1 MIVVFGLL
9 VVSAARM
16 SSVGAV
22 ARGQAAVTAG
32 GNALAEGSSLLGI
45 ANESRFDV
53 APCPAGAQ
61 STGTAVFDGTVNGA
75 AVNDTVTYN
84 LPTCAENFLPGT
96 GSGRRC
102 ALCLLNPSGLSGAS
116 LSTNRFF
123 GVAGEIDLAGA
134 ATTTGSGQVCASAS
148 SPPPVT
154 FAACDGGGII
164 RYYNSGAP
172 PDSGTFT
179 NWSPRP
185 QFTAGGLPDPLAALP
200 APPTGGSKGAILLK
214 DGDVW
219 QPGVYDSVTTKVGAN
234 VTMAGGH
241 YVVLGAM
248 AITNN
253 STLQTTGAATAMV
266 YFGPLATLAFGT
278 KGALAVTAPDSSDP
292 TYNGIAV
299 YFDRANTSIIDNNG
313 TASSLSAGG
322 TIYGARATFNFGD
335 AEPGVIAFRI
345 VAWSVAFAG
354 NPHGIGLNVDGG
366 GFPPLCSQYTLAGS
380 SAGAASDPDLPPN
393 TRAVSPYGAS
403 HAQFQDCR
411 TGASTT
417 STISQFNYIP

>member
-16 SSVGAV
+16 SSTGAV

-32 GNALAEGSSLLGI
+32 GNALAEGSSLLAL

-53 APCPAGAQ
+53 APCPAAGAQ
-61 STGTAVFDGTVNGA
+61 STGTAVFNGTVNGA
-75 AVNDTVTYN
+75 SVNDTVTYK
-84 LPTCAENFLPGT
+84 LPTCVEQFAGT

-102 ALCLLNPSGLSGAS
+102 ALCLLNPSGLSNAS
-116 LSTNRFF
+116 LSTNRFL
-123 GVAGEIDLAGA
+123 GVAGEIDIAGA
-134 ATTTGSGQVCASAS
+134 ANTSGSGQVCASAV
-148 SPPPVT
+148 SPPPAT

-164 RYYNSGAP
+164 RYFNASAP
-172 PDSGTFT
+172 PDAGTFT

-185 QFTAGGLPDPLAALP
+185 QLTTGGLADPLSALP
-200 APPTGGSKGAILLK
+200 APSTSGSKGAILLK

-219 QPGVYDSVTTKVGAN
+219 APGVYDSVTTKVGAN
-234 VTMAGGH
+234 VTMSGGR

-248 AITNN
+248 AIGNL
-253 STLQTTGAATAMV
+253 SKVQTTGAATAMV
-266 YFGPLATLAFGT
+266 YFGPLATLAFGN
-278 KGALAVTAPDSSDP
+278 KGVLTVNAPGSSDA

-299 YFDRANTSIIDNNG
+299 YFDRSNHSITDNQGTSS
-313 TASSLSAGG
+313 TLSASG
-322 TIYGARATFNFGD
+322 TIYGAAATFNFGD
-335 AEPGVIAFRI
+335 AEPGIIASRI
-345 VAWSVAFAG
+345 VAWSVAFSG
-354 NPHGIGLNVDGG
+354 NPHGIGLNVDAG
-366 GFPPLCSQYTLAGS
+366 GFPILCSQYTVAGS
-380 SAGAASDPDLPPN
+380 SAGAVSDPDLPPN

-411 TGASTT
+411 GGASTT